1 MALWRLRGGFSFVL
15 FVCLVSLIGIGLVG
29 PLSSCSFAAGAS
41 VAVTSVGQS
50 PDAMMVRVLLKKA
63 GVDCYYEA
71 MMKPQDLEKSLKALI
86 AVVGGSM
93 KGLGAA
99 GIDKEQERD
108 RVKSLLD
115 SARSKGIKVL
125 VMHVGGKSR
134 RGELTDFLAAS
145 AIPKADAVI
154 VVKGG
159 NDDGL
164 MTKLA
169 PKGVKLTEAESIQ
182 AVAGPMLSQL
192 SAWGVGK

>member
-1 MALWRLRGGFSFVL
+1 MRSYGRSALVLWGLAFSLVLGLCLAPASAMASQ
-15 FVCLVSLIGIGLVG
+15 
-29 PLSSCSFAAGAS
+29 

-63 GVDCYYEA
+63 GLDCKYDA
-71 MMKPQDLEKSLKALI
+71 MMKPQDLSKEHKVLI

-108 RVKSLLD
+108 RVKQLLD
-115 SARSKGIKVL
+115 AARSKGVKVL
-125 VMHVGGKSR
+125 VMHVGGKGR
-134 RGELTDFLAAS
+134 RGELTDYLMAA
-145 AIPKADAVI
+145 AFPKADGVI

-164 MTKLA
+164 VTKLA
-169 PKGVKLTEAESIQ
+169 PKGVKVAEVESIQ
-182 AVAGPMLSQL
+182 AVLGPMLSQL
-192 SAWGVGK
+192 TSFGVSK

>member
-1 MALWRLRGGFSFVL
+1 MFVFRGGVRRSLVL
-15 FVCLVSLIGIGLVG
+15 CAVSAAMVWGLCLGVSSAL
-29 PLSSCSFAAGAS
+29 AAQ

-63 GVDCYYEA
+63 GLECSYEA
-71 MMKPQDLEKSLKALI
+71 MMKPQDIQKDHKVLI

-108 RVKSLLD
+108 RVKELLD
-115 SARSKGIKVL
+115 SARGKKVKIL
-125 VMHVGGKSR
+125 VMHVGGKGR
-134 RGELTDFLAAS
+134 RGELTDYLAGA
-145 AIPKADAVI
+145 AVPKADGVI

-169 PKGVKLTEAESIQ
+169 PKGVKVVEVEAIQ
-182 AVAGPMLSQL
+182 AVTGPMMAQL
-192 SAWGVGK
+192 SAWGVSK